1 MLSLNLKQRL
11 NPHTVLRL
19 SQRIGALSGKWQNSP
34 VVRQQACYAIGIIGM
49 KAVAF
54 LLLPF
59 VTLQLGVV
67 EFARLETLLALVNGA
82 TVIVG
87 CGLVN
92 NLYREAGLAEDDE
105 SRKKASA
112 TTTGTALT
120 LAVISFLLLA
130 GNSIWLLPV
139 INQYWAVSQLEF
151 LLLSLL
157 ISSEGVLA
165 VPLAWLRMR
174 EEALRFLQLTLG
186 RTLLYALL
194 AVVLLQQGY
203 GLMGVLTASL
213 VAVLLQVTGLLWLQ
227 IKDAGIRIQV
237 KSLTRQ
243 IRFGMPFVISG
254 LAMYATQGLDILL
267 LSQSADATTL
277 AAYVLAVKFFLL
289 AALLSQPFQLWWYPR
304 RIALLKQED
313 GLNKAASGAM
323 AGAII
328 ASVLGLGVVVA
339 APLVTPLLFSPELQS
354 LHQFLPWLILA
365 GIFKQWGALFNLGCF
380 ATERSE
386 IQMLIELVTGALCLL
401 ALPFAID
408 YGAASGY
415 GAAAGAV
422 SVLLVSQVLRLI
434 AYLLISQRLLK
445 LPYQKQHLIY
455 ALIPCLL
462 IVAQS
467 LLLAFNLIPAHSLIL
482 QLAWLLLCMLV
493 SLIICHRVLLKTDGG
508 LLRKS

>member
-11 NPHTVLRL
+11 NPQTGLRL
-19 SQRIGALSGKWQNSP
+19 SRRIGSLAGKLQNSS
-34 VVRQQACYAIGIIGM
+34 VIRQQACYAIGIIGM

-59 VTLQLGVV
+59 VTHQLGVA

-92 NLYREAGLAEDDE
+92 NLYREAGLAESE
-105 SRKKASA
+105 SERQRASA
-112 TTTGTALT
+112 TTSGTALT
-120 LAVISFLLLA
+120 LALISFLLLA
-130 GNSIWLLPV
+130 ANGLWLLPV
-139 INQYWAVSQLEF
+139 INQYWQVSQLEF

-174 EEALRFLQLTLG
+174 EQAVRFLQLTLG
-186 RTLLYALL
+186 RTLIYAAL
-194 AVVLLQQGY
+194 AVILLKLGY
-203 GLMGVLTASL
+203 GLTGVLIAS
-213 VAVLLQVTGLLWLQ
+213 VIAILLQIAGLLYLQ
-227 IKDAGIRIQV
+227 IRDAGIRIQPQ
-237 KSLTRQ
+237 SLLRQ
-243 IRFGMPFVISG
+243 IRFGLPFVVSG
-254 LAMYATQGLDILL
+254 LAMYATQGLDIIL
-267 LSQSADATTL
+267 LSQSAEATTL

-304 RIALLKQED
+304 RITLLKQDD

-328 ASVLGLGVVVA
+328 ASILGLGVVVA
-339 APLVTPLLFSPELQS
+339 APLVTPLLFAPELQV
-354 LHQFLPWLILA
+354 LHLYLPWLILA

-380 ATERSE
+380 STERSE
-386 IQMLIELVTGALCLL
+386 IQMLIELATGALCLL
-401 ALPFAID
+401 TLPFAID
-408 YGAASGY
+408 YGAGSGI
-415 GAAAGAV
+415 GAAMGAV
-422 SVLLVSQVLRLI
+422 AVLLVSQILRLI
-434 AYLLISQRLLK
+434 AYLIISQRLLK

-455 ALIPCLL
+455 ALIPCGL
-462 IVAQS
+462 ISLQVLIARSDAFQS
-467 LLLAFNLIPAHSLIL
+467 SLIL

-493 SLIICHRVLLKTDGG
+493 SLVICHRVLLKTDGG
-508 LLRKS
+508 LLRRS